1 VYCMY
6 VGEEVQIQE
15 YEENLERKRRTSSNM
30 TSNFGGESD
39 KKPEKG
45 GALLPTNSFSILI
58 WWLPIKKTSC
68 LPYKII

>member
-15 YEENLERKRRTSSNM
+15 YEENLERRRRTSSNM

-45 GALLPTNSFSILI
+45 GALPPTNSF
-58 WWLPIKKTSC
+58 
-68 LPYKII
+68 